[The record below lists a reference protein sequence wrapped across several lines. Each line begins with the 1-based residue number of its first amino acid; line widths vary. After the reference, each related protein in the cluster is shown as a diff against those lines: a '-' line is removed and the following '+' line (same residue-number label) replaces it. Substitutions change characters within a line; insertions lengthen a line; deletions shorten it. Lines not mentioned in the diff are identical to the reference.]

1 VKNNKTTFSVI
12 MPAYNAEKFIKQSIA
27 SVLSQTF
34 KGFELIVVDDGSI
47 DSTKKIVKSFKDKRI
62 IYIYQKNQGVSAA
75 RNNAIKISKSDW
87 LAFLDSDDVWIEDT
101 LESFSEFIDGFDLII
116 GEYAY
121 LGTKIDTPAY
131 DLSGLKMDKKSIFNK
146 LINGNFIGI
155 GSLAFRKNIIDKYF
169 DEKIKFAEDYKLWLK
184 LVLKSEKI
192 KIIDKVLYHY
202 RVHEL
207 SALQNTDFKDL
218 QLAKI
223 LSGFSIHSHA
233 AKSKANEYYNN
244 YIGHKI
250 SSLVQEGIKNYDFED
265 LEKYKINPKNKIK
278 LTIYRSKPEILSRIG
293 RSK

>member
-1 VKNNKTTFSVI
+1 
-12 MPAYNAEKFIKQSIA
+12 
-27 SVLSQTF
+27 
-34 KGFELIVVDDGSI
+34 
-47 DSTKKIVKSFKDKRI
+47 
-62 IYIYQKNQGVSAA
+62 
-75 RNNAIKISKSDW
+75 
-87 LAFLDSDDVWIEDT
+87 
-101 LESFSEFIDGFDLII
+101 
-116 GEYAY
+116 

>member
-1 VKNNKTTFSVI
+1 